1 MYRNISL
8 EKHLDRGRFM
18 PEKTAFFTFLFAAFM
33 LNIAPGPDMLYVIGR
48 SVGQGRKAGIV
59 SSLGVFVGCWVHIL
73 AAAVGIAA
81 LLRSSPVAFNVVRYA
96 GAVYLIY
103 LGVRMIAQRA
113 NFSSQQLRP
122 ESMVSIFRQGAIT
135 NVLNPKVAIFFLA
148 FLPQFVDARRGSVAL
163 QILVLGLIFNVGGT
177 LVNLAVAYAG
187 GTLGELLRRNQ
198 QFARLQRWFT
208 GLVFVGLGLRLAWQ
222 RR

>member
-1 MYRNISL
+1 
-8 EKHLDRGRFM
+8 M
-18 PEKTAFFTFLFAAFM
+18 PEKAGFLAFLIAALA
-33 LNIAPGPDMLYVIGR
+33 LNLAPGPDMLYVIGR

-73 AAAVGIAA
+73 AAAFGIAA

-96 GAVYLIY
+96 GAAYLIY
-103 LGVRMIAQRA
+103 LGIKMLAQKTDL
-113 NFSSQQLRP
+113 SSQQLKAERLG
-122 ESMVSIFRQGAIT
+122 VIFRQGAIT
-135 NVLNPKVAIFFLA
+135 NMLNPKVAIFFLA
-148 FLPQFVDARRGSVAL
+148 FLPQFVDARRGSVVL
-163 QILVLGLIFNVGGT
+163 QILLLGLIFNVGGT

-198 QFARLQRWFT
+198 SIARLQRRFT
-208 GLVFVGLGLRLAWQ
+208 GLIFVGLGLRLAWQ